1 MGMKGLSLLGWI
13 CLAGLMAC
21 GQERLVF
28 YNLENLFDTVDD
40 PHTRD
45 EEFTPGGAKHWTADR
60 YVEKLRR
67 LAQVLDSVGG
77 GEWPAVVGV
86 AEAEN
91 RRVLEDLTQKTRMA
105 KGKYEIV
112 HHDSPDVR
120 GIDVAL
126 LYRRKWMRVLAE
138 EALSVSYKEGRK
150 ARTRDVLYVKGLAG
164 RDTLHFF
171 VCHFP
176 SMVGGEKQSEWKR
189 LRVAELVRGRV
200 DSLFAADSAAMV
212 IMMGDMNGTAD
223 TPAQQLLCP
232 SADTATFRTG
242 ELYNPGA
249 YLLKASFGSYC
260 YRGRW
265 QTLDHILVSGGMLNG
280 TAPRQ
285 ASRRTLVFSAPFLL
299 EEDKSHFGFKP
310 FPTYRGPRY
319 YGGYSDHL
327 PVYIEMKKKDG
338 DNLHCK

>member
-1 MGMKGLSLLGWI
+1 MSVKGACLLGWI
-13 CLAGLMAC
+13 WLLVHVAC

-28 YNLENLFDTVDD
+28 YNLENLFDTSDD
-40 PHTRD
+40 PHARD

-60 YVEKLRR
+60 YADKLRR
-67 LAQVLDSVGG
+67 LAQALDSVGG
-77 GEWPAVVGV
+77 GEWPVVIGV

-91 RRVLEDLTQKTRMA
+91 RRVLEDLTRKTRMA
-105 KGKYEIV
+105 KGKYAIV

-126 LYRRKWMRVLAE
+126 LYRKKWMRVLAE
-138 EALSVSYKEGRK
+138 EALQVSYKEGRR
-150 ARTRDVLYVKGLAG
+150 ARTREVLYVKGLAG
-164 RDTLHFF
+164 GDTLHFF

-189 LRVAELVRGRV
+189 VRVAELVRGRV
-200 DSLFAADSAAMV
+200 DSLFAADSGAMV
-212 IMMGDMNGTAD
+212 VVMGDMNGEAD
-223 TPAQQLLCP
+223 TRAQRILCP
-232 SADTATFRTG
+232 SADTATYRTG

-249 YLLKASFGSYC
+249 YLLKAPFGSYR

-265 QTLDHILVSGGMLNG
+265 QTLDHILVSGSMLNG

-285 ASRRTLVFSAPFLL
+285 LSRRTVVYSAPFLL

-327 PVYIEMKKKDG
+327 PVYIEVNRFLTKP
-338 DNLHCK
+338 